1 MPVDDNFDFENW
13 ASTAKIDLSK
23 SGARIEKIAE
33 MNPPSEPEPE
43 FDPAEALN
51 EVLDAISEE
60 IEEAE
65 GVRLT
70 LGREAIRRF
79 AEKVWEA
86 AEDATAE
93 DIGQCCGCSG
103 SNLVLNPYK
112 ERDESDE

>member
-1 MPVDDNFDFENW
+1 MPVDDNFDFESW

-33 MNPPSEPEPE
+33 MNPPSEPEPP
-43 FDPAEALN
+43 FDPEQALSDA
-51 EVLDAISEE
+51 LDALYEE

-70 LGREAIRRF
+70 VGEEIIRRF
-79 AEKVWEA
+79 AEQVWDA
-86 AEDATAE
+86 AEEAGAN
-93 DIGQCCGCSG
+93 DIAQCCGCSG